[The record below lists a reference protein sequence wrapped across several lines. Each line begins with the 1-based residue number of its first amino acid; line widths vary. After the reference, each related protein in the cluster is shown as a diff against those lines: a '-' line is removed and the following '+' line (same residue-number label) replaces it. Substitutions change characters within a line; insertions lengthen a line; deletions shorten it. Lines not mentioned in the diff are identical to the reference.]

1 MDIVNFPGIIAEH
14 GLLSSAQVDLAKDL
28 ILIGKKM
35 GVQRDGTQYENMA
48 ITVAQ
53 FANLIGG
60 GGNQT
65 LAQTL
70 ALGNVTG
77 GNNIVI
83 SNGDNVTFNSG
94 AFSGGLT
101 TLALTGNQ
109 TWSLPNQ
116 SGTIALLSDLPDTLY
131 SANGT
136 VGTNRVAT
144 LTDILT
150 FANGTTL
157 FTYSN
162 GPINLIAGFG
172 ADPVGFGQDGWAANL
187 TTAANN
193 SFATVQTGTGGSET
207 IMMTQSLTDQ
217 VCHYTGDNFFAPGT
231 IHSAMYWTDGTLFTG
246 LSASSYGEKLASQA
260 FGLVT
265 TTPTPADGV
274 LFSTPAGIIKVTTYT
289 DLATQLAIPTF
300 YTSNGSTT
308 GVRTVTLGSDLIFQ
322 FASLEGSLQLTDGG
336 GFFLRTS
343 DPQDSVIFFPDGT
356 TDYLAVNTENLVSMG
371 FRTTH
376 TIGGTVDS
384 FAELITSDDSRA
396 YLNISID
403 TTRFDFWTNNKS
415 TYAGGI
421 LGATGAWGI
430 GGLGENSSS
439 LLVTGKGNTTA
450 TNSQRWVNLGGT
462 DLGRMT
468 DNGVL
473 CIGATTPSSYLGTAQ
488 RLHIDGSIST
498 DYSPSVIVN
507 QTYSP
512 TVNNG
517 NSSSSAV
524 FAIYKANA
532 FNTLEMRGI
541 FAIARNDG
549 SGSLTYM
556 YGIESFVYNI
566 GTATINSAFAYSAR
580 CQIRDGVVT
589 NWGGLDISYQENG
602 APAVITNMIG
612 VFVRTPT
619 NVLGI
624 TVTNTYG
631 MLIHGNS
638 IGTNNYAFASDGK
651 ATSGLGTITPNQQTM
666 LHIRANHN
674 PVFKAHTYF
683 EPITAANASTIT
695 PSDGMQVY
703 VSDTNGTFT
712 AIGFWGYENGVWIK
726 L

>member
-48 ITVAQ
+48 ISVLDLMAL
-53 FANLIGG
+53 AS
-60 GGNQT
+60 GNQT

-300 YTSNGSTT
+300 YTANGSTT

-322 FASLEGSLQLTDGG
+322 FASLQGSLQLTDGG

-384 FAELITSDDSRA
+384 FAELIVTDVATA
-396 YLNISID
+396 YLNISTD
-403 TTRFDFWTNNKS
+403 TTQFDFYTNNL
-415 TYAGGI
+415 GI
-421 LGATGAWGI
+421 LAGTIDGPTGNWGF
-430 GGLGENSSS
+430 GGSDTASTK
-439 LLVTGKGNTTA
+439 VTITGVGSTAA
-450 TNSQRWVNLGGT
+450 TNSQIWKNSGGSELARFV
-462 DLGRMT
+462 DSGGLA
-468 DNGVL
+468 
-473 CIGATTPSSYLGTAQ
+473 IGINSLTGGFANAEKLRLDATIT
-488 RLHIDGSIST
+488 T
-498 DYSPSVIVN
+498 DYTNTVVFD
-507 QTYSP
+507 QTYNNPGS
-512 TVNNG
+512 TGNNASTMTTRLYRLSSVN
-517 NSSSSAV
+517 SAEIRAAY
-524 FAIYKANA
+524 FQ
-532 FNTLEMRGI
+532 T
-541 FAIARNDG
+541 RNDG
-549 SGSLTYM
+549 NGSLNMMNGFTAM
-556 YGIESFVYNI
+556 NWLI
-566 GTATINSAFAYSAR
+566 GNATISNAFAVQALS
-580 CQIRDGVVT
+580 QVRDGVITNYGGIDVT
-589 NWGGLDISYQENG
+589 YGEVGGG
-602 APAVITNMIG
+602 TITNMIG
-612 VFVRTPT
+612 ILVRTPT
-619 NVLGI
+619 NVTGGAI
-624 TVTNTYG
+624 TNTYG
-631 MLIHGNS
+631 MMIQSNT
-638 IGTNNYAFASDGK
+638 IGTNNYGYVSAGQASNGF
-651 ATSGLGTITPNQQTM
+651 GTITPSLNALTD
-666 LHIRANHN
+666 
-674 PVFKAHTYF
+674 FSTTTKA
-683 EPITAANASTIT
+683 PIKLGGGMTSAQASALTAEDS
-695 PSDGMQVY
+695 MVVY
-703 VSDTNGTFT
+703 VTDTNGTF
-712 AIGFWGYENGVWIK
+712 ISVGFWGRENGVWIK